1 MHGKQIF
8 NATQTVYEQKFINR
22 AQIPVKTPNAARY
35 RTK

>member
-8 NATQTVYEQKFINR
+8 NATVYEQKFINR